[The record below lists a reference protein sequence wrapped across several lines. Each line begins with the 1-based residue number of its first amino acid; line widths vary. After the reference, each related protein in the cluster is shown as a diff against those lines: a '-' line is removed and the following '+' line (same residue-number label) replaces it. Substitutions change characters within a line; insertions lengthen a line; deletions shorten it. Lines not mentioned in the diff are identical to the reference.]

1 MIILWLSSVE
11 RDLEALNDFIAENSP
26 QTAIQIFNTVRQC
39 VEKLRTYPLIGR
51 EGRVER
57 TRELVVPNLPYI
69 VVYMVKEEIRI
80 LAVLHASRKWPN
92 EFSS

>member
-1 MIILWLSSVE
+1 MIILWLSSAE
-11 RDLEALNDFIAENSP
+11 RDLEALTDFIAEDSP
-26 QTAIQIFNTVRQC
+26 QTAIKIFNTIRQP

-69 VVYMVKEEIRI
+69 VVYMVTEEIRI

>member
-1 MIILWLSSVE
+1 MIILWLSSAE
-11 RDLEALNDFIAENSP
+11 RDLESLTDFIAENSP
-26 QTAIQIFNTVRQC
+26 QTAIQIFNTVRQS

-57 TRELVVPNLPYI
+57 TRELVVLNLPYI
-69 VVYMVKEEIRI
+69 VVYMVTEEIRI